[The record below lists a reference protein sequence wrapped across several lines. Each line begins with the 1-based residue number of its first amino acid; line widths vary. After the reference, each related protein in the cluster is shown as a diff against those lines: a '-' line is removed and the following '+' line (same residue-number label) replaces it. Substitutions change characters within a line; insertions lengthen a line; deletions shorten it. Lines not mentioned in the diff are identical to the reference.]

1 MIPQEVREL
10 FAAGRLAWLATA
22 DGEGVPNVAPMLQ
35 YWWAD
40 EKTIVVGDLFMKA
53 TKANVEA
60 TGKAC
65 LAVYDESS
73 DKSYKLKGRARY
85 ETSGPLYD
93 LAQGE
98 LAKRKP
104 DKKFKGVVALRV
116 RSVYDLSRGPRAG
129 ALIAEV

>member
-1 MIPQEVREL
+1 MVPQEVREL
-10 FAAGRLAWLATA
+10 FGGGRLTWLATA

-35 YWWAD
+35 YWWAAD
-40 EKTIVVGDLFMKA
+40 TTLVIGDMFMKA

-65 LAVYDESS
+65 LAVYDEST
-73 DKSYKLKGRARY
+73 DRSYKLKGTARY
-85 ETSGPLYD
+85 QTSGPLYD

-98 LAKRKP
+98 LAKKKP

-116 RSVYDLSRGPRAG
+116 TSVYDLSRGPHAG